1 MPVTGQRL
9 VRRTLGRRLTRLR
22 AATGKSRR
30 EVAEARLG
38 ISEPTL
44 HRIETGKVPVTVANV
59 RALCWLYGA
68 DESITNALAE
78 LALGTSQAEW
88 WDANP
93 VVPDWFKLY
102 VGLEAS
108 ASRIFSYDGEIVP
121 GELQTEQYARAV
133 FGAEQPA
140 EEEAAERQV
149 KLRLQRQKTLFAR
162 KPVPRMVTVLGE
174 GVLTRPVGGEA
185 VLQAPIEDLPT
196 VSPPGRGP
204 TGRSSAGRC
213 ATWPPRASASS
224 STSARVSRP
233 RATST
238 RWRSR
243 SCRRPAWSTS
253 TSTRSRCRRAWSC
266 WRATTTPSPSAA
278 TCAARRASWT
288 IRRCAGPSTSPS
300 RSRCCWPR
308 SCISYRTTRRRGRWC
323 GTWSARSHRA
333 ATWSSR
339 MPPRRA
345 SRPRTTSIP
354 RWTASTTGSPR
365 PR

>member
-1 MPVTGQRL
+1 MPVTGQRV

-22 AATGKSRR
+22 IASGKSRR
-30 EVAEARLG
+30 EVAEAKLG

-185 VLQAPIEDLPT
+185 VLKAQIEHLRTLSQRSDIEIRVLPWSVGAHAAMAGAFRILDFDDPEDPDVVYLESHVGALYLEEPAEVDEYRRIFDLIRKDAVP
-196 VSPPGRGP
+196 VQEYRG
-204 TGRSSAGRC
+204 
-213 ATWPPRASASS
+213 
-224 STSARVSRP
+224 
-233 RATST
+233 
-238 RWRSR
+238 
-243 SCRRPAWSTS
+243 
-253 TSTRSRCRRAWSC
+253 
-266 WRATTTPSPSAA
+266 
-278 TCAARRASWT
+278 
-288 IRRCAGPSTSPS
+288 
-300 RSRCCWPR
+300 
-308 SCISYRTTRRRGRWC
+308 
-323 GTWSARSHRA
+323 
-333 ATWSSR
+333 
-339 MPPRRA
+339 
-345 SRPRTTSIP
+345 
-354 RWTASTTGSPR
+354 
-365 PR
+365 